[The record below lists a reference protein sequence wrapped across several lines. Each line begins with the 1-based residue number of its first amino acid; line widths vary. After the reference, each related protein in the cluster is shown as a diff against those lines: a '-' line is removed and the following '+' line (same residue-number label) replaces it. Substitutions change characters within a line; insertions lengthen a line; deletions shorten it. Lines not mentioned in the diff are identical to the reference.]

1 MPELLELRN
10 SISKNLIPSKTPRSS
25 VVHSVS
31 KMDTAQT
38 LVDIRPPI
46 SLANWAGD
54 KRQNNLFGDIE
65 VIISGGK
72 CSHVGSRRL

>member
-1 MPELLELRN
+1 MYLCCKVARERA
-10 SISKNLIPSKTPRSS
+10 SIFY
-25 VVHSVS
+25 
-31 KMDTAQT
+31 TAQT

-46 SLANWAGD
+46 SPANWAGD
-54 KRQNNLFGDIE
+54 KRQNNLFGHIE